1 MRASAPL
8 LLLLVSALL
17 RPAPA
22 AGEEKPPPSAADLVP
37 WLLANDT
44 RLLELPFAEVV
55 RAATGRRLLPVDPA
69 DPADAAVLAKIGL
82 ACERALAEAN
92 DPGSDARKATRINE
106 ASRFF
111 EDRLGALLA
120 ATDGLECA
128 PAPNALGE
136 TQRSGYPDL
145 RLVDRATGRVWY
157 LDPKV
162 FAADSRG
169 SSFRT
174 FYYEPR
180 TTSGKVLDDARHLVV
195 GIAHVDSAGGRRRRF
210 TSWELI
216 DLSGLRVRLKAEF
229 QAANRDVYRP
239 GATLRSGGPGR

>member
-1 MRASAPL
+1 MRSPLRL
-8 LLLLVSALL
+8 LLALVLL
-17 RPAPA
+17 PA
-22 AGEEKPPPSAADLVP
+22 AAAEEKPPPSVADLVP
-37 WLLANDT
+37 WLLRNDT
-44 RLLELPFAEVV
+44 HALDLPFVAVV
-55 RAATGRRLLPVDPA
+55 RAATGRRVLPVEA
-69 DPADAAVLAKIGL
+69 GDPADAAVLAKVGL

-92 DPGSDARKATRINE
+92 EPGSDAARAKRVNE
-106 ASRFF
+106 SSRFF

-120 ATDGLECA
+120 ATDGLECTA
-128 PAPNALGE
+128 APNALGE

-145 RLVDRATGRVWY
+145 RLVDKATGRVWY

-162 FAADSRG
+162 FAAESRA

-180 TTSGKVLDDARHLVV
+180 TTSGKILDDARHLVV
-195 GIAHVDSAGGRRRRF
+195 GIAHVDSAGGKKRRF

-229 QAANRDVYRP
+229 QASNRDVYRP
-239 GATLRSGGPGR
+239 GATLKSGGPGR